1 MFNYIVIKF
10 TCLTVVLAAAVDFPT
25 QAHVTKIRLRIEPHK
40 PRDDGRVQ
48 TVLHNSLPVVVSAK
62 DAITAIIIACDI
74 IICHAVCAV
83 GELV

>member
-1 MFNYIVIKF
+1 MFNFIVIKF

-25 QAHVTKIRLRIEPHK
+25 QAHVTEIRLRIEPHK
-40 PRDDGRVQ
+40 PRDDRRVQ
-48 TVLHNSLPVVVSAK
+48 AVLHDSLPVVVSAK
-62 DAITAIIIACDI
+62 DAITAIIACDI